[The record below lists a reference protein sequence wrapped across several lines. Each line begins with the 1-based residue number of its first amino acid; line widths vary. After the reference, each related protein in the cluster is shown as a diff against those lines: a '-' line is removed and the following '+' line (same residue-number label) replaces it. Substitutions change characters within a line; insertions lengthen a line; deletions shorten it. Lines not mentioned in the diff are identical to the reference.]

1 MLGAVGFGDCHC
13 VRLICVGGVV
23 QVNIRPLLLALG
35 RIPSGADTLCHSSTR
50 LQLLILSFPSS
61 PSSVLLLVVFLCLL
75 WWFFGRFLAVSDSS
89 QHRDKFSH
97 PATPS
102 IVSSFFLIIPSRW
115 AKNKAKPRHL
125 SSAHLNHQTQRD
137 PTQLDP
143 DLRRLGI
150 ASSGISALHRNIGML
165 GIPFP
170 LPFVVQGQA

>member
-102 IVSSFFLIIPSRW
+102 IVSSFFFNNTLTLGKKQS
-115 AKNKAKPRHL
+115 KAPTSQL
-125 SSAHLNHQTQRD
+125 SSFKSPD
-137 PTQLDP
+137 PTRPNPTRPGSSSLGHRI
-143 DLRRLGI
+143 LRYLG
-150 ASSGISALHRNIGML
+150 AVS
-165 GIPFP
+165 
-170 LPFVVQGQA
+170 